1 MEAPRDMGKKKKK
14 YLSRIAQK
22 FSETPSYFCAILEE
36 TFSPAFIML
45 PWSCPEYCSC
55 LWLWGVVTICCWYFC
70 LTWRLNQNSRR
81 LDYRLD
87 WLEGRLSH
95 RLDHRQL
102 EDGRLGYRWLV
113 DWTMG
118 EWTDDWTG
126 DWTAGD
132 WTDWT
137 EVGGKVAAW
146 ANKPGAWAGN
156 RSANL
161 IREWASAWK
170 AWSGDGWGGN

>member
-1 MEAPRDMGKKKKK
+1 MEAPRDMGEKKKEVPFQDCTKVFGDSK
-14 YLSRIAQK
+14 LLLCNPGRGFFTCIYH
-22 FSETPSYFCAILEE
+22 
-36 TFSPAFIML
+36 L

-70 LTWRLNQNSRR
+70 LTWRLNSRR